1 MYRDNFQPGSINQS
15 CKGVEGFTTRI
26 FGGHT
31 LPALFS
37 FLFSIPEKLL
47 AALFIIVLFHT
58 PAESLERVVVLEIF
72 GPINPVVAAFVV
84 EGIQQANDDGESL
97 VVLQMDTPG
106 GLDTSMREIIKAILN
121 SQVPVATYV
130 SPSGSRAASAGAFI
144 AIASHV
150 AAMAPGASIGA
161 AHPVNMMGGDGGDK
175 VMQSKI
181 ENDAAAY
188 IRSLAEHHGRNA
200 DWAESAVRQS
210 ASLSAVDAEKQNVI
224 DLVAGNLD
232 ALLLAIDGRLVKI
245 GSMEKTLNTRG
256 EVIFL
261 ELNKR
266 QQILD
271 AISNPNVVYI
281 LMMLG
286 MVGLYF
292 ELSNPGLILPGSVGG
307 VSLILALYGMQTL
320 PIEYAGLLLIVL
332 GMVFFIVELSV
343 ASSGLLA
350 IGGTIS
356 IYFGSIMLIDSD
368 DPSMQISKTVLYPTL
383 ALCVL
388 LSIGILYLAERAREL
403 KAVSGLEGMLGS
415 VGAAR
420 TEVNPTGTVMVHGEV
435 WNAVSD
441 ERIEKGESVTIEA
454 VDGLKLKVRKT

>member
-1 MYRDNFQPGSINQS
+1 M
-15 CKGVEGFTTRI
+15 
-26 FGGHT
+26 
-31 LPALFS
+31 
-37 FLFSIPEKLL
+37 
-47 AALFIIVLFHT
+47 
-58 PAESLERVVVLEIF
+58 
-72 GPINPVVAAFVV
+72 
-84 EGIQQANDDGESL
+84 
-97 VVLQMDTPG
+97 
-106 GLDTSMREIIKAILN
+106 
-121 SQVPVATYV
+121 
-130 SPSGSRAASAGAFI
+130 
-144 AIASHV
+144 ASHV

-161 AHPVNMMGGDGGDK
+161 AHPVNMMGGEGGDK

-210 ASLSAVDAEKQNVI
+210 ASLSAVDAEKQKVI

-232 ALLLAIDGRLVKI
+232 ALLLAIHGRTVKI
-245 GSMEKTLNTRG
+245 GSAEKTLNTQG
-256 EVIFL
+256 EVIFM

-292 ELSNPGLILPGSVGG
+292 ELSNPGLILPGIIGG
-307 VSLILALYGMQTL
+307 VSMILALYGMQTL

-332 GMVFFIVELSV
+332 GMVFFIAELNV

-356 IYFGSIMLIDSD
+356 IYFGSIMLIDTD

-388 LSIGILYLAERAREL
+388 ISIGVLYLAERAREL

-420 TEVNPTGTVMVHGEV
+420 TDVNPTGTVLVHGEL

-441 ERIEKGESVTIEA
+441 VRIEKGDSVTVEA
-454 VDGLKLKVRKT
+454 VDGLKVKVRKT